1 LANYLASYEATL
13 GGGFLVPYG
22 IAPKFGVL
30 IGGLLAMILGAADK
44 YLLFEHSKA
53 GFDRSVIRIAQIK
66 DIPFSCDFYF
76 Y

>member
-1 LANYLASYEATL
+1 MRRAESHENKILKNEIS
-13 GGGFLVPYG
+13 YG